1 MTSRDGHC
9 NKFTFPRAAKKKR
22 TTASI
27 LRVTMPPKSKK
38 RRQSLEAAARGREV
52 LKQDARGREVLKQA
66 RLGQDSS
73 EIAVSPNDAQGI
85 SSGNLTEPAQ
95 RDIPQSREETGP
107 SGLQFREDMTDVS
120 PLEVLEEHVES
131 WVQSLDHED
140 RKSVGMLLCLVLVK
154 ELSFTETRAAELAA
168 NVIKKSDKTVR
179 RWRTD
184 LIANGGSFAESKQG
198 RYQKTGVLW
207 ENEEFTKRASEYVR
221 GNAAAKGKPNLTTVD
236 FCKWVN
242 KSLLPNSTLEPG
254 FPRQISVETARK
266 WLHEMGFEVLTAR
279 KGLFIDG
286 HERTDV
292 VESRAIFLRKM
303 VKIGFLHFLNAPT
316 EQARRALPED
326 VDPPI

>member
-1 MTSRDGHC
+1 
-9 NKFTFPRAAKKKR
+9 
-22 TTASI
+22 
-27 LRVTMPPKSKK
+27 
-38 RRQSLEAAARGREV
+38 
-52 LKQDARGREVLKQA
+52 
-66 RLGQDSS
+66 
-73 EIAVSPNDAQGI
+73 
-85 SSGNLTEPAQ
+85 
-95 RDIPQSREETGP
+95 
-107 SGLQFREDMTDVS
+107 
-120 PLEVLEEHVES
+120 
-131 WVQSLDHED
+131 
-140 RKSVGMLLCLVLVK
+140 MLLCLVLVK

-168 NVIKKSDKTVR
+168 KVIKKSDKTVR

-198 RYQKTGVLW
+198 QYQRIGVLW

-221 GNAAAKGKPNLTTVD
+221 ANAAAKGKPNLTTVD

-254 FPRQISVETARK
+254 FPQQISVETARK

-292 VESRAIFLRKM
+292 VKSCAIFLRKM

-316 EQARRALPED
+316 EQAR
-326 VDPPI
+326 